1 MQVLEFRF
9 HNHRFDARSPLLY
22 SCVIEDQYWFG
33 APQTLCR
40 TLCTNGCA
48 GLSNVILSVDT
59 TDSLLLEWQKPT
71 TQKNSRGS
79 NGSPVTKYQIQWA
92 ARVNEVQQVSIK
104 TARALSTGGYKLRF
118 DNSDGTTQTTANCIA
133 WNASSSYI
141 ENELNLL
148 SIIDGVTVLRSGDGT
163 AQTSFGYTY
172 TITFIGPVLSNGNQN
187 ELTIEKTGC
196 ESWSS
201 SGSHVTIVETLV
213 EGVVGAVQEVAE
225 VVTTGSSSM
234 TGGFYLSTDFEGDM
248 NVIGLHNVSVQQE
261 SRIVTTSVDLT
272 SILYPGDYV
281 KVESEIFR
289 VHATATHSPNQ
300 IILDRE
306 YPLGDSAVA
315 TLYLMDTVA
324 CHSTAINANAVTVT
338 ALHCDAHFEAGDYF
352 AINGKQ
358 YTVHS
363 VVILPLYQPQ
373 QLPTK
378 VKVYYL
384 QAGVLM

>member
-1 MQVLEFRF
+1 M
-9 HNHRFDARSPLLY
+9 
-22 SCVIEDQYWFG
+22 
-33 APQTLCR
+33 
-40 TLCTNGCA
+40 
-48 GLSNVILSVDT
+48 
-59 TDSLLLEWQKPT
+59 
-71 TQKNSRGS
+71 
-79 NGSPVTKYQIQWA
+79 
-92 ARVNEVQQVSIK
+92 
-104 TARALSTGGYKLRF
+104 
-118 DNSDGTTQTTANCIA
+118 
-133 WNASSSYI
+133 
-141 ENELNLL
+141 L

-187 ELTIEKTGC
+187 ELTIEKAGC

-201 SGSHVTIVETLV
+201 SGSHVTMVETLV

-225 VVTTGSSSM
+225 VVTTGSNSM

-248 NVIGLHNVSVQQE
+248 NVIGLQNVSVQQE

-281 KVESEIFR
+281 RIESEVFR

-363 VVILPLYQPQ
+363 VSNTTIVSTTAITYEGQRYTIYKRKRASIAYDESADSMKAKLEALPGIGSVD
-373 QLPTK
+373 
-378 VKVYYL
+378 VKRTGPDHNDGYVWTITFTSFL
-384 QAGVLM
+384 GKTQCTDAGSACLVAESDRSSLSLTNGAAAVVHYTSWYFARHSQIPPHKLLTTQCMKSKKLK